1 MAQKTTLDNG
11 VRLVSETLPQAY
23 SVAVG
28 LWVDVGSRDEP
39 AELGGV
45 SHFIEHMA
53 FKGTAR
59 RDALA
64 IALELDRLGGHANA
78 FTGKENTCFHARALA
93 EHLPEITDILC
104 DIMLHPSYDPV
115 ELERERHV
123 IIQEISFVD
132 DTPDDLVHVMFAR
145 NLWPGHPL
153 GRPILGEAENVANMD
168 RQDMI
173 DYLRTRY
180 VPQNMLVSAVGAV
193 DHDQLVGLLG
203 DALGALPQVAKTNGR
218 KKAEFNSGLHVAPRE
233 LEQVQVVMGAP
244 APSITDEDRF
254 AASLLNII
262 LGGSMSSRLFQEVRE
277 KRGLAYSIYSYLN
290 SYSDLG
296 LMGVGMGVAPEKLG
310 EAMKVVF
317 DEMERLGAG
326 DLLHNELSHAKDNIK
341 GSILLAMENSESR
354 MSRLARNEFH
364 FGRYIPVEEVIERIM
379 NVEVEQVTALAAR
392 ILNRRNMSITVLGDA
407 DKDKLAAEAGL

>member
-1 MAQKTTLDNG
+1 MAQKTTLENG
-11 VRLVSETLPQAY
+11 VRLISETLPQAY

-39 AELGGV
+39 GELGGV

-64 IALELDRLGGHANA
+64 IARELDRLGGHANA
-78 FTGKENTCFHARALA
+78 FTGKENTCFHARALT

-104 DIMLHPSYDPV
+104 DIMLHPAYDPV

-132 DTPDDLVHVMFAR
+132 DTPDDLVHVLFAE

-153 GRPILGEAENVANMD
+153 GRPILGTVPNVAGMD
-168 RQDMI
+168 RQAMI
-173 DYLRTRY
+173 DYMHSRY
-180 VPQNMLVSAVGAV
+180 VPENLVVSAVGAV
-193 DHDQLVGLLG
+193 DHDQLVALLG
-203 DALGALPQVAKTNGR
+203 DALGALPKRVKPNSRTT
-218 KKAEFNSGLHVAPRE
+218 AEFHSGLHVINRE
-233 LEQVQVVMGAP
+233 LEQVQVVMGSS
-244 APSITDEDRF
+244 APSVTDDDRF

-296 LMGVGMGVAPEKLG
+296 LMGVGMGVSPDKLG
-310 EAMKVVF
+310 EATKVVF
-317 DEMERLGAG
+317 DEMERLGSG
-326 DLLHNELSHAKDNIK
+326 DLKHNELSHAKDNIK
-341 GSILLAMENSESR
+341 GSILLAMESSESR

-364 FGRYIPVEEVIERIM
+364 FGRYVPVEEVIEKIM
-379 NVEVEQVTALAAR
+379 AVEVEDVTRLAGET
-392 ILNRRNMSITVLGDA
+392 LRRDKMSVTVLGAA
-407 DKDKLAAEAGL
+407 DEDKLAAEAGL

>member
-1 MAQKTTLDNG
+1 MAQKTTLENG

-64 IALELDRLGGHANA
+64 IAYELDRLGGHANA
-78 FTGKENTCFHARALA
+78 FTGKENTCFHARALT

-115 ELERERHV
+115 ELERERYV

-132 DTPDDLVHVMFAR
+132 DTPDDLVHVLFAD
-145 NLWPGHPL
+145 NIWPGHPL
-153 GRPILGEAENVANMD
+153 GRPILGTAQNVAGMG
-168 RQDMI
+168 RQSMI
-173 DYLRTRY
+173 DYMRSRY
-180 VPQNMLVSAVGAV
+180 VPENLVVSAVGAV
-193 DHDQLVGLLG
+193 DHDQLVALLG
-203 DALGALPQVAKTNGR
+203 DALGALPLVDKPNNR
-218 KKAEFNSGLHVAPRE
+218 VKAQFHTGLHVVQRE
-233 LEQVQVVMGAP
+233 LEQVQVVMGAA
-244 APSITDEDRF
+244 APSVKNEDRF

-296 LMGVGMGVAPEKLG
+296 LMGVGMGVSPDKLG
-310 EAMKVVF
+310 EALKVVF
-317 DEMERLGAG
+317 DEMERLGDG
-326 DLLHNELSHAKDNIK
+326 DLKHNELSHAKDNIK
-341 GSILLAMENSESR
+341 SSILLSMESSESR

-364 FGRYIPVEEVIERIM
+364 FGRHVPVEEVIEKIM
-379 NVEVEQVTALAAR
+379 AVEIEQVAALANQY
-392 ILNRRNMSITVLGDA
+392 LRRGNMSITVLGAA
-407 DKDKLAAEAGL
+407 DEDKLAAEAGL